1 MSPDALGILLV
12 VCYTIFFGVL
22 NASAISVVLP
32 DIASEL
38 DIEFSQA
45 SWIMT
50 GFLLVYGVAI
60 PFYGR
65 LADIYGARPL
75 FILGAALFA
84 LGSLLSAIAPDFYT
98 LLGARIIQG
107 AGGAAAP
114 GLGMTLSSRAYGP
127 ASRGTVLGVIGATIG
142 IGAAIGPLLGGAL
155 SSLWGWESIFVL
167 NAAVAFSIPFALKV
181 LPREEAS
188 SSGGL
193 DIVGG
198 ALLALAVVGILLAP
212 TEGSRSGWTSIG
224 VIAGV
229 SLAIVSLLLL
239 AWRERVAVA
248 PFIPRELLR
257 NGRFVAYGAMSFLV
271 MAANIGVL
279 IGLPVMLAV
288 LNGLDAI
295 EVGVVL
301 VPGAVLTAITGLM
314 AGRLVDRVGA
324 RLLAY
329 AGGAA
334 MIVALLGLSSVSGDS
349 PWQISV
355 FAGFLGAGFGLVNT
369 PLATAVT
376 RAVSP
381 SLMATGVGVN
391 SMLFFIGGGVGASVL
406 LGISAIGQDS
416 SLNPIH
422 DQAGN
427 GFSDGFLFLAVLIA
441 AVLVLAIKPSRARS

>member
-1 MSPDALGILLV
+1 M
-12 VCYTIFFGVL
+12 
-22 NASAISVVLP
+22 
-32 DIASEL
+32 
-38 DIEFSQA
+38 
-45 SWIMT
+45 
-50 GFLLVYGVAI
+50 
-60 PFYGR
+60 
-65 LADIYGARPL
+65 
-75 FILGAALFA
+75 
-84 LGSLLSAIAPDFYT
+84 
-98 LLGARIIQG
+98 
-107 AGGAAAP
+107 
-114 GLGMTLSSRAYGP
+114 
-127 ASRGTVLGVIGATIG
+127 
-142 IGAAIGPLLGGAL
+142 
-155 SSLWGWESIFVL
+155 L

-376 RAVSP
+376 L
-381 SLMATGVGVN
+381 SL
-391 SMLFFIGGGVGASVL
+391 IH
-406 LGISAIGQDS
+406 ISE
-416 SLNPIH
+416 PTR
-422 DQAGN
+422 
-427 GFSDGFLFLAVLIA
+427 
-441 AVLVLAIKPSRARS
+441 PY

>member
-1 MSPDALGILLV
+1 M
-12 VCYTIFFGVL
+12 
-22 NASAISVVLP
+22 
-32 DIASEL
+32 
-38 DIEFSQA
+38 
-45 SWIMT
+45 
-50 GFLLVYGVAI
+50 
-60 PFYGR
+60 
-65 LADIYGARPL
+65 

-107 AGGAAAP
+107 AGGAAAL